1 MNKNNIRML
10 EDEQLKEF
18 YKLPTMEEIINNLG
32 NEFTLQELKEH
43 FPNFKKI
50 SLSVLMDRL
59 KYKHPIHKSYEIIDN
74 VFTLKYK
81 IAL

>member
-32 NEFTLQELKEH
+32 NEFTLNQLKELY
-43 FPNFKKI
+43 PDFKKI